1 MHRLLSVTPPS
12 SLVDSKVTIR
22 ATGLEANSFVTIR
35 SVSKQEMPSGV
46 VKYEGHAHYIAD
58 STGVVSVPDQI
69 SLGGTYTGAETMGLF
84 WSMRP
89 SPGQRFGVRYI
100 VKDVTKPMIVHLSL
114 HRGHLNTEALQT
126 AEVEATATVKRWYM
140 GQDVERITVRCGRLR
155 GSVFKPKGPGP
166 FPGVIDMFGSV
177 GGLTEFRAAMLAS
190 HGLVGYAL
198 PYFRYDDLPQHMWD
212 LELEYFMVKAA
223 VTINGCHVNTMVDLK
238 LNGEALPFLPFDL
251 YNVRPAATEGA
262 QCLFHSYKAIY
273 DINEDDPRIYRI
285 ENNRTCQYLFIA
297 GEAEAAW
304 NSCHY
309 AQEAMRRLARHG
321 CHNYQLLRYPD
332 AGHLIEIPYAPVGI
346 MIYSHVAG
354 SVVDHGGTVRG
365 MAKASEDSWPKMV
378 MFLHTHCG
386 RDKPKL

>member
-1 MHRLLSVTPPS
+1 
-12 SLVDSKVTIR
+12 
-22 ATGLEANSFVTIR
+22 
-35 SVSKQEMPSGV
+35 MPSGV

-212 LELEYFMVKAA
+212 LELEYFMEAVDWLSSQPFVKPGGIGLVGVSLGAQMVLATASHFPDKVKAA